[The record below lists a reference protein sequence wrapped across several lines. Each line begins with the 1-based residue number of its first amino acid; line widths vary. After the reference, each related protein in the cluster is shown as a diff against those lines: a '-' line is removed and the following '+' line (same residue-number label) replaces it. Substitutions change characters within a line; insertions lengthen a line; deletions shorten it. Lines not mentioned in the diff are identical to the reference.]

1 MHRRGRPGRPF
12 AILWSPVEQCFIR
25 RPMLVSAVAESA
37 RPRIDGFFGSLTVN
51 GLKYGHDI
59 IIHAD
64 GSVTDRYHG
73 SPPEKRTRLNQVY
86 ATDYFHI
93 PLAEWELEFLE
104 AERPEVIIIG
114 AGFKSM
120 MPITPRAKQVLASY
134 EVKIVPTPRAIELA
148 NAETRRYV
156 AILHSTC

>member
-1 MHRRGRPGRPF
+1 MM
-12 AILWSPVEQCFIR
+12 V
-25 RPMLVSAVAESA
+25 MTVSESA
-37 RPRIDGFFGSLTVN
+37 RPRIAGFFGSLTVN
-51 GLKYGHDI
+51 GSKYGHDI

-64 GSVTDRYHG
+64 GSVTDRYHS
-73 SPPEKRTRLNQVY
+73 SPPEKRTKLNQVY

-93 PLAEWELEFLE
+93 PLAEWELDFLE
-104 AERPEVIIIG
+104 TERPEVIIIG

-120 MPITPRAKQVLASY
+120 MPITPRAKQILANY
-134 EVKIVPTPRAIELA
+134 EVKIVPTPRAIDLV